1 MDSKIKK
8 CCPNCC
14 QLYQLKS
21 LSPKGYGNIPLFLK
35 CGHSMCEN
43 CVSNIVKF
51 AEPIECKVC
60 HQDMILT
67 PEDQVLLMENSI
79 KLYDLFPI
87 NVYMLGELAQQHIE
101 QKFQSYSTD
110 VPCFIDLDTIIK
122 STETTEGKCL
132 ECHATTSKMC
142 QQCSTIMC
150 VSCFNKS
157 HKNFVIFQNH
167 VLENIGFKIKPST
180 CKIHKEKPLDYYCK
194 SCVKSICMD
203 CFMVGGEKS
212 CKSHDVVSVNE
223 VNESFLSELSEITPK
238 IDELYRRL
246 TKTAVDIGNILL
258 NFQNDAAPSDV
269 TKMINNVEQQY
280 SKIFA
285 QIQSQKDEIIQTLM
299 KAKLSEKESLLKAR
313 SDIENSIK
321 KSKTFL
327 NVITSLDGSQ
337 LKEANISAILKDAKE
352 LLELPWYLKINDERE
367 PLKITVNEELS
378 DKVKDYVHLAGNG
391 NFEFKLCSTSEIEN
405 AKIEIPAAP
414 SSVVYPPQLV
424 QDVRQS
430 NKPNNKDK
438 EPMKTPTL
446 YKKAPKYRAK
456 SGSCS
461 SINSMNSDAS
471 YPSSYDQYTKP
482 VVQPVMPFPE
492 SQYPKLQEGSQELI
506 YISHIVDPHNFFVQR
521 ACHQSRVEEL
531 LREFRNAISL
541 PTPSAHHV
549 TEGKVYL
556 VHNEVDNLWMR
567 CRIVS
572 IDRRNANKP
581 KFHVFCIDFGGTEVV
596 TIDKLRLL
604 PPARLHSPPP
614 FAINCALAN
623 CQPKNGTWT
632 SDDAILIQHIIDN
645 KQAVIHVHRIRSMS
659 ANSVT
664 LEVDVTTFEHGLSVA
679 HALHFHGRAYL
690 PDRMP
695 YPKAIGVIEKPRI
708 FISNNDFKL
717 NSVEEVYITHVV
729 SPDHFFVRMRHLQSV
744 YEKLCE
750 DLDRDY
756 NANIQTRSIYLPEK
770 GMVCVVNVERCGSGG
785 SGGSGGAGGAGRWA
799 RAQVAELPGRGRVR
813 VALLDTGAA
822 LLAHWTALRRIAP
835 HYTTLRALAT
845 ECHLAG
851 VTPTNKQWNTA
862 SVALLKKFEGRV
874 LDLHVEDQRNR
885 NSLGVTLYDKTDE
898 DNIMC
903 VNELMIK
910 HKFAVTFGVFMFNKN
925 FHNETQVNTQKS
937 PIKEKR
943 QPEENIKAILKRT
956 TPTDPKKQQSI
967 KGLEA
972 KDKGPL
978 RLEVKV
984 LNYQS
989 PSLLY
994 VSLVQQQKA
1003 YNELFEKIQKYYTKK
1018 NEKSTQNWNVGDKCC
1033 TICIQSKTWR
1043 RAVILEIADDNAK
1056 VFYSD
1061 FACVETVPLQSLRE
1075 LTQEFM
1081 SVGGGAIMC
1090 HLYGVMP
1097 AVGEEWPSLTKEYL
1111 KELLDAYQRIFIT
1124 KTGNFMGKSMP
1135 VELWVYHTIQGGAL
1149 EPNISEWRCLNKKI
1163 IEQGLGIPDKSEE
1176 LLLVDE
1182 STDQRDDT
1190 LSFLNDTGSVKDFLQ
1205 LDPITS
1211 KSPNKSFSSGAN
1223 SPIQDEEE
1231 DQSNEEKPDASNTVF
1246 ISDWLPPEPLQ
1257 NKEFTAMPTYIDI
1270 DGVVYLHDVT
1280 QQDTLDLIRK
1290 ALDVRFKNPDPKA
1303 KYTKWTVGEPCIALF
1318 YLDNRFYRGKVLEVN
1333 NETSSCLIH
1342 YVDYGNEELCSFEN
1356 LRKSVALY
1364 QIPIQAHKCILD
1376 RIKPVDKKWNRQTLD
1391 YIHKSIVEKQ
1401 CFVKI
1406 TGEPIG
1412 GLIPID
1418 LKFDKL
1424 WINDHLVEFEM
1435 AEYTDGS
1442 KAVVRKFVPN
1452 IQQQERCEKV
1462 INESDS
1468 GPDYIIEADDN
1479 KSMESIRSMPLE
1491 DFAQKDWNQLMEEE
1505 ENDSPTGEFVA
1516 FPMNT
1521 ETEFVCNITF
1531 VKDVN
1536 KLELSIVFDE
1546 AKTSLYDKM
1555 FKELQ
1560 EDCVEMNALNGIFE
1574 NKPCVAIFP
1583 EDGLWYR
1590 AIILRYSEIKGL
1602 IKVKY
1607 VDYGNEDVVSL
1618 ADVREITEKY
1628 LELPPA
1634 TISAQIY
1641 GIVVNPDINVKDVG
1655 KVYQVLFV
1663 ESGPFQTRIVDYEND
1678 VPCVELRNNED
1689 QLVYEGLFEKKIF
1702 LKA

>member
-1 MDSKIKK
+1 
-8 CCPNCC
+8 
-14 QLYQLKS
+14 
-21 LSPKGYGNIPLFLK
+21 
-35 CGHSMCEN
+35 
-43 CVSNIVKF
+43 
-51 AEPIECKVC
+51 
-60 HQDMILT
+60 
-67 PEDQVLLMENSI
+67 
-79 KLYDLFPI
+79 
-87 NVYMLGELAQQHIE
+87 
-101 QKFQSYSTD
+101 
-110 VPCFIDLDTIIK
+110 
-122 STETTEGKCL
+122 
-132 ECHATTSKMC
+132 MC
-142 QQCSTIMC
+142 QQCSTILC
-150 VSCFNKS
+150 VSCFNRS

-167 VLENIGFKIKPST
+167 VLENIGMKIKSST

-194 SCVKSICMD
+194 SCVKPICMD

-212 CKSHDVVSVNE
+212 CKSHDVVSINE
-223 VNESFLSELSEITPK
+223 VNEDFLTELSEISPK

-258 NFQNDAAPSDV
+258 NLQNEAAPSDI
-269 TKMINNVEQQY
+269 TKMINDIEHQY
-280 SKIFA
+280 SKMFA
-285 QIQSQKDEIIQTLM
+285 QIQSHKDKIIHTLM
-299 KAKLSEKESLLKAR
+299 KAKSCEKESLLKAR
-313 SDIENSIK
+313 SDVENSIK

-327 NVITSLDGSQ
+327 NVITSLDANQ

-352 LLELPWYLKINDERE
+352 ILQLPWYLKINDERE
-367 PLKITVNEELS
+367 PLKITVNDELC
-378 DKVKDYVHLAGNG
+378 DKLKDYVHLEGNG
-391 NFEFKLCSTSEIEN
+391 NFEYKLCSTSEVE
-405 AKIEIPAAP
+405 KSQIEIPAVP
-414 SSVVYPPQLV
+414 STVVYPPQLV
-424 QDVRQS
+424 QDVRQL
-430 NKPNNKDK
+430 NKPKDK
-438 EPMKTPTL
+438 EPLKTPTL
-446 YKKAPKYRAK
+446 YKQAPKYRTK

-461 SINSMNSDAS
+461 SINSMNSDTS

-482 VVQPVMPFPE
+482 IVQPVMPFPE

-572 IDRRNANKP
+572 IDRRNHNKP
-581 KFHVFCIDFGGTEVV
+581 KFHVFCIDFGGTEIV

-604 PPARLHSPPP
+604 PPARLHTPPP

-623 CQPKNGTWT
+623 CQPKNGAWT
-632 SDDAILIQHIIDN
+632 SEDAILIQNIIDN
-645 KQAVIHVHRIRSMS
+645 KQAVVHVRRIRSMS
-659 ANSVT
+659 PNSVT

-679 HALHFHGRAYL
+679 HALHFHGRAFL
-690 PDRMP
+690 PDRLP

-750 DLDRDY
+750 DLDQEY
-756 NANIQTRSIYLPEK
+756 SANFQTGSIYLPEK
-770 GMVCVVNVERCGSGG
+770 GMVCVVNVERCGGG
-785 SGGSGGAGGAGRWA
+785 GGSGGAGRRWA
-799 RAQVAELPGRGRVR
+799 RAHVCELPGRGRVR

-835 HYTTLRALAT
+835 PYTTLRALAT

-862 SVALLKKFEGRV
+862 SVALLKKFEDRV
-874 LDLHVEDQRNR
+874 LDLHVEDHRNR

-898 DNIMC
+898 DNIVC
-903 VNELMIK
+903 INELMIR

-925 FHNETQVNTQKS
+925 FHKENQVNTQKS
-937 PIKEKR
+937 PSREQKK
-943 QPEENIKAILKRT
+943 QTEESFKTILKRP
-956 TPTDPKKQQSI
+956 TPSTPQKQHPT

-1003 YNELFEKIQKYYTKK
+1003 YNELYEKMQKYYTKK
-1018 NEKSTQNWNVGDKCC
+1018 NDKSTQSWNVGDRCC
-1033 TICIQSKTWR
+1033 TLCIQSKTWR
-1043 RAVILEIADDNAK
+1043 RAVILEINDDKAK

-1124 KTGNFMGKSMP
+1124 KTGNFKGKSMP

-1149 EPNISEWRCLNKKI
+1149 EPNVSEWRCLNKKI

-1176 LLLVDE
+1176 ISLDE
-1182 STDQRDDT
+1182 ESIDKRDAT
-1190 LSFLNDTGSVKDFLQ
+1190 LSFLNDTGSVNDFLQ
-1205 LDPITS
+1205 LEPITAKIS
-1211 KSPNKSFSSGAN
+1211 NKSFSSSAN
-1223 SPIQDEEE
+1223 SPIQEEE
-1231 DQSNEEKPDASNTVF
+1231 SNEDKPDAANTVF
-1246 ISDWLPPEPLQ
+1246 VSDWLPPEPLQ
-1257 NKEFTAMPTYIDI
+1257 SKEFTAMPTYIDI
-1270 DGVVYLHDVT
+1270 DGVVYLHDIT

-1303 KYTKWTVGEPCIALF
+1303 KFTKWTVGEPCIALF

-1342 YVDYGNEELCSFEN
+1342 YVDYGNEEICSFEN
-1356 LRKSVALY
+1356 LRKNVALY

-1376 RIKPVDKKWNRQTLD
+1376 RIKPVEKKWKRQTLD

-1401 CFVKI
+1401 CFVKV
-1406 TGEPIG
+1406 TGEAIG

-1442 KAVVRKFVPN
+1442 KAVVRKFLPN
-1452 IQQQERCEKV
+1452 IQPKHCEDV

-1468 GPDYIIEADDN
+1468 GPDYIVETDDN
-1479 KSMESIRSMPLE
+1479 KSIESMKSIQLE
-1491 DFAQKDWNQLMEEE
+1491 DFAHKDWNQLMEEE
-1505 ENDSPTGEFVA
+1505 ENNSPTEEFVA
-1516 FPMNT
+1516 FPVNT
-1521 ETEFVCNITF
+1521 ETEFLCNISF
-1531 VKDVN
+1531 VKDLN

-1546 AKTSLYDKM
+1546 AKTLLYDKM

-1560 EDCVEMNALNGIFE
+1560 DDCADMNALNGIFE

-1583 EDGLWYR
+1583 DDGLWYR
-1590 AIILRYSEIKGL
+1590 AIILAYSEMKGL

-1634 TISAQIY
+1634 SVSAQIH
-1641 GIVVNPDINVKDVG
+1641 GIVVNPDINVKDVA
-1655 KVYQVLFV
+1655 KEYQELFV
-1663 ESGPFQTRIVDYEND
+1663 ESGPFHTKIIDYEND
-1678 VPCVELRNNED
+1678 VPRVELRNNEN
-1689 QLVYEGLFEKKIF
+1689 QLIHDILFEKKIF
-1702 LKA
+1702 LRI